1 LTLLELKE
9 VTKKYPVRLRNGKK
23 NVIAVNQ
30 VNLIL
35 NEGESLALVGES
47 GSGKSTI
54 AKLITNI
61 EPVTS
66 GQILLDGKSIHR
78 KELKYHHLYK
88 NIQLVLQDSATSLHP
103 KMTVQEIITEPIRNY
118 FPKEINLND
127 KCLQLLTLVGLEA
140 TFLTRYAHQL
150 SGGQKQRVCMAK
162 TLAVQP
168 KLIIFDESIASLD
181 RSSQIAIIK
190 MLKVIQ
196 TQEKIAYLFIT
207 HDLQSAKHLCNRVAV
222 MQEGI
227 IVETFSDW
235 HEKKLKHPY
244 TKQLFKY
251 ILG

>member
-1 LTLLELKE
+1 MTLLELQE
-9 VTKKYPVRLRNGKK
+9 VTKEYPVRLRKGKK

-35 NEGESLALVGES
+35 HEGESLALVGES

-54 AKLITNI
+54 ARLITNI
-61 EPVTS
+61 ESITS

-78 KELKYHHLYK
+78 KDLKYYHLYK

-103 KMTVQEIITEPIRNY
+103 KMTVQEIITEPIRNF
-118 FPKEINLND
+118 FPNEKNWND
-127 KCLQLLTLVGLEA
+127 ICVQLLTLVGLDA

-162 TLAVQP
+162 ALAVQP

-181 RSSQIAIIK
+181 RLSQIAIIK
-190 MLKVIQ
+190 MLKSIQ
-196 TQEKIAYLFIT
+196 VQEQITYLFIT

-222 MQEGI
+222 MQEGK
-227 IVETFSDW
+227 IVEIFSDW
-235 HEKKLKHPY
+235 DEEKLKHPY
-244 TKQLFKY
+244 TKLLFRHSQ
-251 ILG
+251 